1 MRFAGKSWFCF
12 LSSALLPTR
21 GRILYFFK
29 GGGLHDDVEEEED
42 DDDDDDDN
50 DDDDD
55 DDDDEDSLSEVISL
69 LLLTLSVSSCDVLV
83 STKATEDRVINV
95 L

>member
-1 MRFAGKSWFCF
+1 
-12 LSSALLPTR
+12 
-21 GRILYFFK
+21 
-29 GGGLHDDVEEEED
+29 
-42 DDDDDDDN
+42 
-50 DDDDD
+50 
-55 DDDDEDSLSEVISL
+55 VISL